1 MEEFI
6 KSADYDHPC
15 IVYRNYDFPK
25 ELSDIMDKYN
35 QYNFEVGLE
44 GLDKFV
50 SHITE
55 DTENNK
61 EYIITVKIENLR
73 EFYPESDVKM
83 IQVNLFEITDN
94 DFTDYK
100 NLFEITRTFVNCSES
115 YILKIVLN
123 SELIHEMIDVLRVR
137 NPEIDY
143 NYFKDHF
150 KVVSGNENND
160 VKFLNE
166 INRFAEFITEVIEN

>member
-6 KSADYDHPC
+6 KSANYDFPC
-15 IVYRNYDFPK
+15 IVYRHYDFPK
-25 ELSDIMDKYN
+25 ELRDVMNKYKQLEGIDKYLS
-35 QYNFEVGLE
+35 Y
-44 GLDKFV
+44 
-50 SHITE
+50 ITE

-61 EYIITVKIENLR
+61 EYIITVKIDNLH
-73 EFYPESDVKM
+73 EFYPNSDVKM
-83 IQVNLFEITDN
+83 MQVNLFEITDN
-94 DFTDYK
+94 DFTNYK

-123 SELIHEMIDVLRVR
+123 SELIHELIDVLRVR

-150 KVVSGNENND
+150 KVVGGNENHD

-166 INRFAEFITEVIEN
+166 LDRFAEFITEVIENY